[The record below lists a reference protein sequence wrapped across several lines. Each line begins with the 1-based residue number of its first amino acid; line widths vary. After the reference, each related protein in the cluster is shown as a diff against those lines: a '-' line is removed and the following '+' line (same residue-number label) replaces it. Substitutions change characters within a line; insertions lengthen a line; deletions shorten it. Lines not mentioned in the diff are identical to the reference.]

1 MVFFLKPED
10 DEQILRRHIDNL
22 LEIRG
27 LKVKEAKTKV
37 VHSTNGFD
45 FLGWNFA
52 VKPNGKF
59 ISTPSQK
66 ATSSIKAKVKE
77 VMKDSRFTLEQRID
91 KCGSVIRGWRN
102 YHRFCNMSNHGLW
115 AIALWTWKFIRKQG
129 RHDRNQTNKVIQKAF
144 PAVQWT
150 FSVSGFFN
158 VKGDK
163 SPYDGDLVYWAK
175 RENANYDGITARLL
189 KKQNHK
195 CTECNLSF
203 ISGDIAQL
211 HHVDGNHDNWQ
222 PVNLEVLHREC
233 HQHQTVH
240 GQMRVRKAR

>member
-1 MVFFLKPED
+1 MRYADDVVFFLKPED

-175 RENANYDGITARLL
+175 RENANRPLAKVAMGCE
-189 KKQNHK
+189 K
-195 CTECNLSF
+195 
-203 ISGDIAQL
+203 
-211 HHVDGNHDNWQ
+211 
-222 PVNLEVLHREC
+222 
-233 HQHQTVH
+233 
-240 GQMRVRKAR
+240 